1 MLCNISFPFSFYGE
15 NIKRRLH
22 LSSPIQVSS
31 YLLLHDYG
39 CSFVAE
45 LGKKLEKNFFF
56 FWKNICVFT
65 KYTFFAEKNV
75 YIWKK
80 KFYNEVFSLK
90 KTFFNREK
98 LYLISEIY
106 FYTENTCITNK
117 IWISFKYIF
126 ILQKKTFLIIKNIF
140 VKTSLRTQ

>member
-45 LGKKLEKNFFF
+45 LGKKLEKKFFF
-56 FWKNICVFT
+56 F
-65 KYTFFAEKNV
+65 
-75 YIWKK
+75 
-80 KFYNEVFSLK
+80 LK
-90 KTFFNREK
+90 K
-98 LYLISEIY
+98 YMC
-106 FYTENTCITNK
+106 FYK
-117 IWISFKYIF
+117 IYIF
-126 ILQKKTFLIIKNIF
+126 CRKKCLYMEKK
-140 VKTSLRTQ
+140 VL

>member
-45 LGKKLEKNFFF
+45 LGKKLEKKFFF
-56 FWKNICVFT
+56 FEKIYVFLQNIHFLQKKMFIYGKKSFIMKFFHWKKHFLT
-65 KYTFFAEKNV
+65 EKN
-75 YIWKK
+75 Y
-80 KFYNEVFSLK
+80 
-90 KTFFNREK
+90 
-98 LYLISEIY
+98 
-106 FYTENTCITNK
+106 
-117 IWISFKYIF
+117 ISFQKYIF
-126 ILQKKTFLIIKNIF
+126 TQKILVLQIKYESLLNIYSFCKKKLFW
-140 VKTSLRTQ
+140 S

>member
-56 FWKNICVFT
+56 FEKIYVFLQNIHFLQKKMFIYGKKSFIMKFFHWKKHFLT
-65 KYTFFAEKNV
+65 EKN
-75 YIWKK
+75 YISFQKYIFTQK
-80 KFYNEVFSLK
+80 
-90 KTFFNREK
+90 
-98 LYLISEIY
+98 
-106 FYTENTCITNK
+106 TCITNK

-140 VKTSLRTQ
+140 VKTSLWTQ

>member
-45 LGKKLEKNFFF
+45 LGKKLEKKFIFFEKIYVFLQNIHFLQKKMFIYGKKSFIMKF
-56 FWKNICVFT
+56 FHWKKHFLT
-65 KYTFFAEKNV
+65 EKN
-75 YIWKK
+75 Y
-80 KFYNEVFSLK
+80 
-90 KTFFNREK
+90 
-98 LYLISEIY
+98 
-106 FYTENTCITNK
+106 
-117 IWISFKYIF
+117 ISFQKYIF
-126 ILQKKTFLIIKNIF
+126 TQKILVLQIKYESLLNIYSFCKKKLFW
-140 VKTSLRTQ
+140 S